1 MLTST
6 PITTKPSDQTSRRT
20 IAKRNKFLVNMF
32 KSTSG
37 DSNQAFEAQTSS
49 FVKSLDEEQRQN
61 ILKEANI
68 TSAKISEDM
77 MVAMKV
83 DMRVPWEKL
92 KTMSRYRFLKYIE
105 KKYFR

>member
-6 PITTKPSDQTSRRT
+6 PITTKPSDQASRRT

-37 DSNQAFEAQTSS
+37 DSNQAFEAQASS

-61 ILKEANI
+61 ILNEANI
-68 TSAKISEDM
+68 PSAEISDE
-77 MVAMKV
+77 
-83 DMRVPWEKL
+83 
-92 KTMSRYRFLKYIE
+92 SRYACSLGKAENHILI
-105 KKYFR
+105 